1 MSNMSELECTLND
14 LVAATQN
21 MLNAAN
27 KLKDLILKKE
37 TSASNSNKEI
47 KEPVV
52 KEVPLTVKPY
62 SFQEVRGIMA
72 TLAASGKKMEAKQ
85 LLSDLGAS
93 CLSVSM
99 KLRRLSMAKHAFLS
113 ASSSD
118 CWINCPPSAKLCE
131 GIVDEPSSFA
141 QEGTDCH
148 ELCAYLVEK
157 GLSRNVKDPTSTL
170 SYYNGEMQNCAKE
183 YCNYVL
189 EQYEKAKEYY
199 DDALIF
205 IEQRL
210 DFSKWV
216 KDGFGA
222 GDCVIVANQV
232 LHIID
237 YKHTLGVLVNSKE
250 NTQVLCYALGALEA
264 FDDLYDI
271 EQIEMT
277 IFQTR
282 RENIST
288 SYVTKDDLLD
298 WAENV
303 LKPILAPTATRVGMG
318 NLVGVVAA
326 ISAGGAGA
334 VFWMWV
340 TAIIGSST
348 AFIEATLA
356 QLYKEKDP
364 LYGGYRGG
372 PAYYIHAYVEEKQK
386 KKRNKVV
393 ISVLFA
399 ISGLIC
405 WCGISQV
412 ISNSVVSSFK
422 NAFSIPPIY
431 MTVVLVAVAAVIVL
445 RKDATVKILD
455 MVVPVMAV
463 CYFAITILIIV
474 MNLGSL
480 PGVFARIFEEAFGF
494 RQAAAG
500 GFGAV
505 LMNGIKRGLFSN
517 EAGSGSAPCAA
528 AAAECDQPVKA
539 GLVQA
544 LGVFV
549 DTIVICSCTAFIML
563 LAPEGK
569 VAGLSGMNL
578 LQTAMEYHLGRFGVI
593 FIATTLFLFSFSTF
607 LGILFYARSNVAY
620 LFGDN
625 WASQT
630 AYKVLALVMLFIGG
644 LATYT
649 FVWDLGDV
657 GIGLMTIFNIIILYP
672 QGEKALKE
680 LKEYEKEKRK

>member
-1 MSNMSELECTLND
+1 MLLCFDVSQCRKYFEMRVFENMIVNLITTVYNFLWGD
-14 LVAATQN
+14 LFTIP
-21 MLNAAN
+21 LPGGGS
-27 KLKDLILKKE
+27 LGISLLILLLIPTGIYFTIRTRFLPIRLFPDMIRALSEKKNE
-37 TSASNSNKEI
+37 KSSLS
-47 KEPVV
+47 
-52 KEVPLTVKPY
+52 
-62 SFQEVRGIMA
+62 SFQ
-72 TLAASGKKMEAKQ
+72 TLI
-85 LLSDLGAS
+85 
-93 CLSVSM
+93 VS
-99 KLRRLSMAKHAFLS
+99 
-113 ASSSD
+113 
-118 CWINCPPSAKLCE
+118 
-131 GIVDEPSSFA
+131 
-141 QEGTDCH
+141 
-148 ELCAYLVEK
+148 
-157 GLSRNVKDPTSTL
+157 
-170 SYYNGEMQNCAKE
+170 
-183 YCNYVL
+183 
-189 EQYEKAKEYY
+189 
-199 DDALIF
+199 
-205 IEQRL
+205 
-210 DFSKWV
+210 
-216 KDGFGA
+216 
-222 GDCVIVANQV
+222 
-232 LHIID
+232 
-237 YKHTLGVLVNSKE
+237 
-250 NTQVLCYALGALEA
+250 
-264 FDDLYDI
+264 
-271 EQIEMT
+271 
-277 IFQTR
+277 
-282 RENIST
+282 
-288 SYVTKDDLLD
+288 
-298 WAENV
+298 
-303 LKPILAPTATRVGMG
+303 TATRVGMG

-326 ISAGGAGA
+326 VSAGGAGA

-356 QLYKEKDP
+356 QLHKEEDP

-372 PAYYIHAYVEEKQK
+372 PAYYIHDLVEDHLKK
-386 KKRNKVV
+386 KKRYVLPA
-393 ISVLFA
+393 VLFA
-399 ISGLIC
+399 IAGLIC

-563 LAPEGK
+563 LAPEEK
-569 VAGLSGMNL
+569 VTGLSGMDL
-578 LQTAMEYHLGRFGVI
+578 LQTAMEHHLGRFGVI
-593 FIATTLFLFSFSTF
+593 FIAATLFLFSFSTF
-607 LGILFYARSNVAY
+607 LGILFYARCNVAY

-644 LATYT
+644 LAAYT